1 MAKIPEIYIYILS
14 SNAQASFTLQ
24 GTSENFPLKNA
35 QAT

>member
-14 SNAQASFTLQ
+14 SKAQAKNSIKK
-24 GTSENFPLKNA
+24 GTGEDTGDKI